1 MCYFTGILGLRC
13 SEFYKK
19 IICFFTSKG
28 YNINKW
34 EFVLHQLKGEI
45 MLATLIP
52 LFDNKMAVCAYS
64 VFARKENLFL
74 NPNLMAGARFDGA
87 GTVHELEVVSSMGV
101 STLSGGKEVF
111 VPINQF
117 SIFAEISLQCTVP
130 AGKVVLLMDNTITPE
145 ESFVRRA
152 KELKD
157 QGYKLAIRKLPI
169 SSFEPYK
176 EIISLCDYILL
187 DHVKID
193 ISKAKIYFSKQ
204 YPNIKLCAVNVDTQE
219 QYDELVKDGGYDLYE
234 GRFFRMPVKQSE
246 TDVSPLKVNY
256 IELLN
261 VVNAPDFDLT
271 EAADVIGKDPA
282 LVISLLEI
290 VNRMALNSEIT
301 SIRHAAAMLG
311 QKELK
316 RWINTAVTKELCA
329 DKPSEIVR
337 LVMVRAKFA
346 ENLAANFELAMQAP
360 ELFIMGLFS
369 ALDIMLDKTM
379 EEALRMVQVSKNVR
393 EALLNNSGDFAKVL
407 EFIKCY
413 EDADWDEVSRILVID
428 DIVMDDVYAA
438 YLGAL
443 RWYRDLIPAT

>member
-1 MCYFTGILGLRC
+1 
-13 SEFYKK
+13 
-19 IICFFTSKG
+19 
-28 YNINKW
+28 
-34 EFVLHQLKGEI
+34 

-52 LFDNKMAVCAYS
+52 LFDSKMFVCAYS
-64 VFARKENLFL
+64 VFARKENYFL

-87 GTVHELEVVSSMGV
+87 GTVPELEVVSSMGV

-111 VPINQF
+111 VPVNQF
-117 SIFAEISLQCTVP
+117 SVFSEISLQCTVP
-130 AGKVVLLMDNTITPE
+130 ANKVVLLMDNTIKPTAD
-145 ESFVRRA
+145 FVKRVR
-152 KELKD
+152 ELKE

-169 SSFEPYK
+169 SLFEEYK
-176 EIISLCDYILL
+176 PILSRCDYILL
-187 DHVKID
+187 DHAKID
-193 ISKAKIYFSKQ
+193 ISKAKIYFKSQ
-204 YPNIKLCAVNVDTQE
+204 YPNIKLCAVNVDTKE
-219 QYDELVKDGGYDLYE
+219 QYDKLKGNGGYDLYE
-234 GRFFRMPVKQSE
+234 GSFFRTPIKESE

-316 RWINTAVTKELCA
+316 RWINTAVTKELCS
-329 DKPSEIVR
+329 DKPSEITR
-337 LVMVRAKFA
+337 LVMIRAKFA
-346 ENLAANFELAMQAP
+346 ENLAKEFELAMQAP

-379 EEALRMVQVSKNVR
+379 EEALGIVQVSKTVR
-393 EALLNNSGDFAKVL
+393 EALLENKGEFAEVMG
-407 EFIKCY
+407 FIRCY
-413 EDADWDEVSRILVID
+413 EDADWTEISRILVLKD
-428 DIVMDDVYAA
+428 MDMNNVYNA

-443 RWYRDLIPAT
+443 RWYRDLIPA

>member
-1 MCYFTGILGLRC
+1 
-13 SEFYKK
+13 
-19 IICFFTSKG
+19 
-28 YNINKW
+28 
-34 EFVLHQLKGEI
+34 

-52 LFDNKMAVCAYS
+52 LFDDKMTVCAYS

-74 NPNLMAGARFDGA
+74 NPELMAGARFDGA

-101 STLSGGKEVF
+101 STLTGGKEVF

-117 SIFAEISLQCTVP
+117 SLFAEISLQCTVP
-130 AGKVVLLMDNTITPE
+130 ANKVVLLMDNSIQPTE
-145 ESFVRRA
+145 EFVKRV
-152 KELKD
+152 KELKE
-157 QGYKLAIRKLPI
+157 QGYKMAIRKLPI

-176 EIISLCDYILL
+176 EIIAKCDYILL
-187 DHVKID
+187 DHMKID
-193 ISKAKIYFSKQ
+193 ISKAKIYFKKQ
-204 YPNIKLCAVNVDTQE
+204 YPAIKLCAVNVDTQQ
-219 QYDELVKDGGYDLYE
+219 QYDELIKDGGYDLYE
-234 GRFFRMPVKQSE
+234 GRFFRMPITTTE
-246 TDVSPLKVNY
+246 TEVSPLKVNY

-271 EAADVIGKDPA
+271 DAADVIGKDPA

-329 DKPSEIVR
+329 DKPSELIR
-337 LVMVRAKFA
+337 LVMIRAKFA
-346 ENLAANFELAMQAP
+346 ENIAPEFEMAMQAP

-369 ALDIMLDKTM
+369 ALDRMLEKTM
-379 EEALRMVQVSKNVR
+379 EEALSMVQVSKNVK
-393 EALLNNSGDFAKVL
+393 EALLENKGDFAPVL

-413 EDADWDEVSRILVID
+413 EDADWTEVSRLLVLSK
-428 DIVMDDVYAA
+428 MDMDKIYEA

-443 RWYRDLIPAT
+443 RWYRDLIPA

>member
-1 MCYFTGILGLRC
+1 
-13 SEFYKK
+13 
-19 IICFFTSKG
+19 
-28 YNINKW
+28 
-34 EFVLHQLKGEI
+34 

-52 LFDNKMAVCAYS
+52 LFDDKMTVCAYS

-74 NPNLMAGARFDGA
+74 NPELMAGARFDGA

-101 STLSGGKEVF
+101 STLTGGKEVF

-117 SIFAEISLQCTVP
+117 SLFAEISLQCTVP
-130 AGKVVLLMDNTITPE
+130 ANKVVLLMDNSIQPTE
-145 ESFVRRA
+145 EFVKRVR
-152 KELKD
+152 ELKE
-157 QGYKLAIRKLPI
+157 QGYKMAIRKLPI

-176 EIISLCDYILL
+176 EIISKCDYILL

-193 ISKAKIYFSKQ
+193 ISKAKIYFKKQ
-204 YPNIKLCAVNVDTQE
+204 YPAIKLCAVNVDTQE

-234 GRFFRMPVKQSE
+234 GRFFRMPITSTE
-246 TDVSPLKVNY
+246 TEVSPLKVNY

-329 DKPSEIVR
+329 DKPSELIR
-337 LVMVRAKFA
+337 LVMIRAKFA
-346 ENLAANFELAMQAP
+346 ENLAPEFEMAMQAP

-369 ALDIMLDKTM
+369 ALDRMLEKTM
-379 EEALRMVQVSKNVR
+379 EEALSMVQVSKNVK
-393 EALLNNSGDFAKVL
+393 EALLENKGEFAPVL
-407 EFIKCY
+407 EFIRCY
-413 EDADWDEVSRILVID
+413 EDADWTEVSRLLVLSK
-428 DIVMDDVYAA
+428 MDMDKIYEA

-443 RWYRDLIPAT
+443 RWYRDLIPA

>member
-1 MCYFTGILGLRC
+1 
-13 SEFYKK
+13 
-19 IICFFTSKG
+19 
-28 YNINKW
+28 
-34 EFVLHQLKGEI
+34 

-52 LFDNKMAVCAYS
+52 LFDDKMAVCAYS

-74 NPNLMAGARFDGA
+74 NPNYAGGARFDGA

-101 STLSGGKEVF
+101 ATLSGGKEVF
-111 VPINQF
+111 VPVNQF

-130 AGKVVLLMDNTITPE
+130 PNKVVLLMDNTIIPE
-145 ESFVRRA
+145 ENYIRRV
-152 KELKD
+152 KELKE
-157 QGYKLAIRKLPI
+157 QGYRLAIRKLPI
-169 SSFEPYK
+169 SSFEEYK
-176 EIISLCDYILL
+176 EILRCCDYILL

-193 ISKAKIYFSKQ
+193 ISKAKIYFGKQ
-204 YPNIKLCAVNVDTQE
+204 YPNIRLCAVNVDSKE
-219 QYDELVKDGGYDLYE
+219 DYDELVKDGGYDLYE
-234 GRFFRMPVKQSE
+234 GTFFRMPVKKSE
-246 TDVSPLKVNY
+246 TEVSPLKVNY

-261 VVNAPDFDLT
+261 VVNAPDYDLT
-271 EAADVIGKDPA
+271 DAADVIGKDPA

-337 LVMVRAKFA
+337 LVMIRAKFA
-346 ENLAANFELAMQAP
+346 EGLASDFELSMQAP

-379 EEALRMVQVSKNVR
+379 EEALDMVQVSKNVR
-393 EALLNNSGDFAKVL
+393 EALLNNKGDFAKIL
-407 EFIKCY
+407 HFIKRY
-413 EDADWDEVSRILVID
+413 EDADWEEISRILVLE
-428 DIVMDDVYAA
+428 DIQMDNVYNA

-443 RWYRDLIPAT
+443 RWYRDLIPA

>member
-1 MCYFTGILGLRC
+1 
-13 SEFYKK
+13 
-19 IICFFTSKG
+19 
-28 YNINKW
+28 
-34 EFVLHQLKGEI
+34 

-52 LFDNKMAVCAYS
+52 LFDDKMSVCAYS
-64 VFARKENLFL
+64 VFARKENHFL
-74 NPNLMAGARFDGA
+74 NPSYEGGARFDGA
-87 GTVHELEVVSSMGV
+87 GTVHELEVVSNMGV
-101 STLSGGKEVF
+101 ATLSGGKEVF
-111 VPINQF
+111 VPVNQF

-130 AGKVVLLMDNTITPE
+130 PEKVVLLMDNTITATE
-145 ESFVRRA
+145 NYIKRV
-152 KELKD
+152 KELKE

-169 SSFEPYK
+169 SCFEEYK
-176 EIISLCDYILL
+176 EILSRCDYILL

-193 ISKAKIYFSKQ
+193 IAKAKIYFSRQ
-204 YPNIKLCAVNVDTQE
+204 YPGIKLCAVNVDTQE

-234 GRFFRMPVKQSE
+234 GSFFRMPIMKSE

-261 VVNAPDFDLT
+261 VVNAPDYDLT
-271 EAADVIGKDPA
+271 DAADVIGKDPA

-329 DKPSEIVR
+329 DKPSEIIR
-337 LVMVRAKFA
+337 LVMIRAKFA
-346 ENLAANFELAMQAP
+346 ENLAPEFELAMQAP

-369 ALDIMLDKTM
+369 ALDIMLGKTM
-379 EEALRMVQVSKNVR
+379 EEALDMVQVSKNVH
-393 EALLNNSGDFAKVL
+393 EALLENKGDFAKVL
-407 EFIKCY
+407 NFIKRY
-413 EDADWDEVSRILVID
+413 EDADWTEVSRLLVLENID
-428 DIVMDDVYAA
+428 MDKVYDA

-443 RWYRDLIPAT
+443 RWYRDLIPA

>member
-1 MCYFTGILGLRC
+1 
-13 SEFYKK
+13 
-19 IICFFTSKG
+19 
-28 YNINKW
+28 
-34 EFVLHQLKGEI
+34 

-52 LFDNKMAVCAYS
+52 LFDDKMTVCAYS

-74 NPNLMAGARFDGA
+74 NPELMAGARFDGA

-101 STLSGGKEVF
+101 STLTGGKEVF

-117 SIFAEISLQCTVP
+117 SLFAEISLQCTVP
-130 AGKVVLLMDNTITPE
+130 ANKVVLLMDNSIQPTE
-145 ESFVRRA
+145 EFVKRVR
-152 KELKD
+152 ELKE
-157 QGYKLAIRKLPI
+157 QGYKMAIRKLPI

-176 EIISLCDYILL
+176 EIISKCDYILL

-193 ISKAKIYFSKQ
+193 ISKAKIYFKKQ
-204 YPNIKLCAVNVDTQE
+204 YPAIKLCAVNVDTQE

-234 GRFFRMPVKQSE
+234 GRFFRMPITSTE
-246 TDVSPLKVNY
+246 TEVSPLKVNY

-329 DKPSEIVR
+329 DKPSELIR
-337 LVMVRAKFA
+337 LIMIRAKFA
-346 ENLAANFELAMQAP
+346 ENLAPEFEMAMQAP

-369 ALDIMLDKTM
+369 ALDRMLEKTM
-379 EEALRMVQVSKNVR
+379 EEALSMVQVSKNVK
-393 EALLNNSGDFAKVL
+393 EALLENKGEFAPVL

-413 EDADWDEVSRILVID
+413 EDADWTEVSRLLVLSK
-428 DIVMDDVYAA
+428 MDMDKIYEA

-443 RWYRDLIPAT
+443 RWYRDLIPA

>member
-1 MCYFTGILGLRC
+1 
-13 SEFYKK
+13 
-19 IICFFTSKG
+19 
-28 YNINKW
+28 
-34 EFVLHQLKGEI
+34 

-52 LFDNKMAVCAYS
+52 LFDDKMSVCAYS
-64 VFARKENLFL
+64 VFARKENHFL
-74 NPNLMAGARFDGA
+74 NPSFEGGARFDGA

-111 VPINQF
+111 VPVNQF

-130 AGKVVLLMDNTITPE
+130 PEKVVLLMDNTIKATE
-145 ESFVRRA
+145 DFIKRV
-152 KELKD
+152 KELKE

-169 SSFEPYK
+169 SSFEEYK
-176 EIISLCDYILL
+176 EILSRCDYILL

-193 ISKAKIYFSKQ
+193 ISKAKIYFSKR
-204 YPNIKLCAVNVDTQE
+204 YPNIKLCAVNVDTQD
-219 QYDELVKDGGYDLYE
+219 QYDELIKDGGYDLYE
-234 GRFFRMPVKQSE
+234 GSFFRMPVMESE

-261 VVNAPDFDLT
+261 VVNAPDYDLT
-271 EAADVIGKDPA
+271 DAADVIGKDPA

-337 LVMVRAKFA
+337 LVMIRAKFA
-346 ENLAANFELAMQAP
+346 ENLAPEFELAMQAP

-369 ALDIMLDKTM
+369 ALDIMLGKTM
-379 EEALRMVQVSKNVR
+379 DEALKMVQVSKKVKD
-393 EALLNNSGDFAKVL
+393 ALLDNQGDFAKVL
-407 EFIKCY
+407 EFIKRY
-413 EDADWDEVSRILVID
+413 EDADWTEISRLLVLGNID
-428 DIVMDDVYAA
+428 MDKVYTA

-443 RWYRDLIPAT
+443 RWYRDLIPA

>member
-1 MCYFTGILGLRC
+1 
-13 SEFYKK
+13 
-19 IICFFTSKG
+19 
-28 YNINKW
+28 
-34 EFVLHQLKGEI
+34 

-52 LFDNKMAVCAYS
+52 LFDNKMSVCAYS

-74 NPNLMAGARFDGA
+74 NPELMAGARFDGA

-117 SIFAEISLQCTVP
+117 SLFAEISLQCTVP
-130 AGKVVLLMDNTITPE
+130 AEKVVLLMDNSIQPTE
-145 ESFVRRA
+145 EFVKRV
-152 KELKD
+152 KELKE
-157 QGYKLAIRKLPI
+157 QGYRMAIRKLPI
-169 SSFEPYK
+169 SCFEPYK
-176 EIISLCDYILL
+176 EILSKCDYILL

-193 ISKAKIYFSKQ
+193 ISKAKIYFKKQ
-204 YPNIKLCAVNVDTQE
+204 YPGMKLCAVNVDTQE

-234 GRFFRMPVKQSE
+234 GSFFRMPVNHSQ

-271 EAADVIGKDPA
+271 DAADVIGKDPA

-329 DKPSEIVR
+329 DKPSELIR
-337 LVMVRAKFA
+337 LVMIRAKFA
-346 ENLAANFELAMQAP
+346 ENLAGEFELGMQAP

-369 ALDIMLDKTM
+369 ALDLMLEKTM
-379 EEALRMVQVSKNVR
+379 EEALKMVQVSKNIR
-393 EALLNNSGDFAKVL
+393 EALLDNTGEFAKVL
-407 EFIKCY
+407 EFIKRY
-413 EDADWDEVSRILVID
+413 EDADWTEVSRLLVLSN
-428 DIVMDDVYAA
+428 MDMDNIYSA

-443 RWYRDLIPAT
+443 RWYRDLIPA